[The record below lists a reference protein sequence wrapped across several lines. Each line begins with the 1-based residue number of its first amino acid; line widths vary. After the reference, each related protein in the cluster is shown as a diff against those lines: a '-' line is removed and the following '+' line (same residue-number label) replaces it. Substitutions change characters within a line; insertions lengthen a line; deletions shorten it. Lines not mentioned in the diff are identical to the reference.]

1 MDRTRWLESWAAAN
15 SASRSDALRLDYAF
29 ENRHGRAL
37 FHRME
42 PTDEEKRQARRVQ
55 LLLYWLVAV
64 MIGVPLVIFILRL
77 R

>member
-1 MDRTRWLESWAAAN
+1 MAMAIENPESRRAA
-15 SASRSDALRLDYAF
+15 DYRF
-29 ENRHGRAL
+29 ENRPGRAL
-37 FHRME
+37 FGGME
-42 PTDEEKRQARRVQ
+42 PTEEEKRQARRVQ